1 MEGNTLMDTIK
12 DAVLEMLRSGYDVT
26 TVKDALMEATHELQ
40 AMEIYLKAI
49 KEAGMRP

>member
-1 MEGNTLMDTIK
+1 VKEKLI
-12 DAVLEMLRSGYDVT
+12 AVT
-26 TVKDALMEATHELQ
+26 NELQ